1 MPLATATV
9 TGPLVAPG
17 GTTGDWAGTLIF
29 RPAFDSLAVASDYV
43 LPAPVEVAVAS
54 DGSFSAQLVASDA
67 GPSNF
72 TWAISARGL
81 THGGDAV
88 RLVAFDFYILAGTT
102 RSLASLAPVDA
113 DSGAVVSFVKTINGL
128 SPDADGN
135 IDVPSGGG
143 GTGPQGPKGD
153 TGAAGLQGPQGVQGP
168 QGLKGDTGAA
178 GATGATG
185 PQGIQGVKGDTGTQG
200 VKGDTGAAGATG
212 ADSTAPGP
220 TGPKGDT
227 GATGAQGV
235 KGDAGATGPQGVKGD
250 TGATGPQGIQGIQ
263 GVKGDTG
270 ATGPQGDITSAPYE
284 VIHGADATVARPSNV
299 GTRSVYWRGS
309 VQPNNWTG
317 NDIWLQVASASSFT
331 GPLDGMTTPNRA
343 LSMRRLLSSYT
354 GPLLRVRRSS
364 DNTESDI
371 GYTSAGD
378 LDTTA
383 LLAFC
388 GSGNG
393 FVTTWYDQAGGARHV
408 SQATT
413 ASQPAV
419 VTAGATS
426 VLGAKPAL
434 TFDGT
439 DDYLFSTVTG
449 LWAAGAAS
457 VAAVLAGASASATPV
472 ISEPNAGTAGSMYR
486 MMRTSTT
493 NWNVQATND
502 AGTSLYA
509 TSTGG
514 ANLFDGAAHQTFYV
528 DSGTTINTWKDQAA
542 AHVNIT
548 ATRSGT
554 LTPTRFSLGAAL
566 QTTISPY
573 FSGKMQEVVTWTGD
587 QTANRS
593 AVSIGQKSYFG
604 TP

>member
-54 DGSFSAQLVASDA
+54 DGSFTVQLAAIA
-67 GPSNF
+67 GETAF
-72 TWAISARGL
+72 TWAISAREL
-81 THGGDAV
+81 THDGDAV

-102 RSLASLAPVDA
+102 RSLASLAPVDS

-135 IDVPSGGG
+135 IDVSTGGGGG
-143 GTGPQGPKGD
+143 GTGPQGPI
-153 TGAAGLQGPQGVQGP
+153 GP
-168 QGLKGDTGAA
+168 QGLPGKDGRDGRDGVDGAAGATGAASTVPGPQGIQGVPGKDGKDGAA

-185 PQGIQGVKGDTGTQG
+185 
-200 VKGDTGAAGATG
+200 AA
-212 ADSTAPGP
+212 STVP
-220 TGPKGDT
+220 
-227 GATGAQGV
+227 
-235 KGDAGATGPQGVKGD
+235 
-250 TGATGPQGIQGIQ
+250 GPQGIQGIQ

-284 VIHGADATVARPSNV
+284 VIHGADATVARPSGV

-413 ASQPAV
+413 ASQPAI

-566 QTTISPY
+566 QTTVSPY
-573 FSGKMQEVVTWTGD
+573 FSGKMQEVITWTGD
-587 QTANRS
+587 QSANRS